1 MFIQLQTISIILS
14 LGFSF
19 AYCNPLEK
27 KSENNSDL
35 LFLAIASS
43 ASSSTTNTECPPKTL
58 PSDVNLANEI
68 VSAPGASSRE
78 FGDPSKAINGI
89 CGSGEF
95 SGSLDIYELEAIGIG
110 ASLILSWKN
119 KRVMNSS
126 GVDFIIFENAFRN
139 QGATTYFVEPIAV
152 DVSEDNVNY
161 CGFTPSF
168 GGGGTATQNRE
179 DWRNFA
185 GLTPVLYNMNSNLI
199 PVANLFDNS
208 IKQASG
214 SSFFMGTSGGDG
226 FDLDSTDFGS
236 GCTVGQR
243 NAIRTNGFVYI
254 RMRSSQSQGFVA
266 PLGVFRQSSDIDGV
280 IAKSTT
286 TR

>member
-1 MFIQLQTISIILS
+1 MILFLGISLT
-14 LGFSF
+14 
-19 AYCNPLEK
+19 YCNPLEK
-27 KSENNSDL
+27 KAENNSDL
-35 LFLAIASS
+35 LFLAL
-43 ASSSTTNTECPPKTL
+43 ASSSSSSRTNIECPPKTL

-68 VSAPGASSRE
+68 VSAPGSSSRE

-89 CGSGEF
+89 CGSGEN
-95 SGSLDIYELEAIGIG
+95 SGSLDIYELETTGVG
-110 ASLILSWKN
+110 ASLILSWKD
-119 KRVMNSS
+119 KRVLNVS
-126 GVDFIIFENAFRN
+126 GVDFIVFENAFRN
-139 QGATTYFVEPIAV
+139 QGATTYFVEPIVV
-152 DVSEDNVNY
+152 DLSEDNVNY

-168 GGGGTATQNRE
+168 AGGGTATQNRE

-185 GLTPVLYNMNSNLI
+185 GLTPVLYNMSSNPI
-199 PVANLFDNS
+199 PVSNLFDNAV
-208 IKQASG
+208 KQTSG

-243 NAIRTNGFVYI
+243 DAIRTNGFVYI

-266 PLGVFRQSSDIDGV
+266 PLAVFRQSADIDGV